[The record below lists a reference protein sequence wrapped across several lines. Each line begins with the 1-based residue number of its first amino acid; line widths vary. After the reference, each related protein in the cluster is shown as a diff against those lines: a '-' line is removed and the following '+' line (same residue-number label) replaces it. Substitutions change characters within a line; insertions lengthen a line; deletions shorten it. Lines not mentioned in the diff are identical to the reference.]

1 VPIFSWGSSKV
12 GEAFAPDQMIDYTS
26 DYDTLLNTY

>member
-1 VPIFSWGSSKV
+1 
-12 GEAFAPDQMIDYTS
+12 MIDYTS